1 MVLHIQTFTEGVSI
15 SEAHVGCNIMM
26 VLVGFTVMLEKPM
39 SADVPSCF
47 TIAMVDQK
55 LRSLEW
61 LLSMTWMCSLH
72 HCRHLIEPPGRYF
85 TIIAA
90 VSGRVEQTTFML
102 NSSPD
107 HSGTVTV
114 PLS

>member
-1 MVLHIQTFTEGVSI
+1 M
-15 SEAHVGCNIMM
+15 GCNVMM

-61 LLSMTWMCSLH
+61 LAQHDLDVQLASL
-72 HCRHLIEPPGRYF
+72 P
-85 TIIAA
+85 
-90 VSGRVEQTTFML
+90 
-102 NSSPD
+102 SS
-107 HSGTVTV
+107 H
-114 PLS
+114 